1 MDDRDPTAETGAIT
15 RALSQPLSRRV
26 VLRRGGLVLAA
37 SLPTAAWLAACG
49 SSSAPTGQRPT
60 GGAPVDDSPPVPTQP
75 VGFLTDAQLATLRAA
90 TDRFI
95 PGPPED
101 PSPGAVQAGC
111 AEALS
116 LFLGAFLTDPP
127 FIYAGGPF
135 SDRGGAAD
143 NDFVEFIELD
153 AYERTAWRLLIEGS
167 QGDPA
172 LEFNGPVVGAQAIYL
187 DGLARLD
194 ERAGGDFASAP
205 AAQRDQILGDTSD
218 ATVQAF
224 VDIAYP
230 DTLEAMYGPPEYGGN
245 AGLVGWTS
253 NDFDGDVHPRG
264 YTDDQVVNAD
274 NPGVFDSLLPPSY
287 GGGATDGARRSPSA
301 PMPPA
306 APLAAAIASDQLA
319 ASMASANGSRRALRD
334 ALAPWLASGSM
345 GGRHG

>member
-1 MDDRDPTAETGAIT
+1 MVGEVILGKIASRIDCIGMGESAHLRSNVPETFRTACEARAQ
-15 RALSQPLSRRV
+15 RALL
-26 VLRRGGLVLAA
+26 LRQFDLLEV
-37 SLPTAAWLAACG
+37 
-49 SSSAPTGQRPT
+49 
-60 GGAPVDDSPPVPTQP
+60 
-75 VGFLTDAQLATLRAA
+75 QL
-90 TDRFI
+90 
-95 PGPPED
+95 
-101 PSPGAVQAGC
+101 
-111 AEALS
+111 
-116 LFLGAFLTDPP
+116 
-127 FIYAGGPF
+127 
-135 SDRGGAAD
+135 DRGGAAD